1 MILFLIKMESIYFQV
16 YLTKRM
22 IISNKI
28 IEQHGLKPEE
38 YASIKKLL
46 KREPN
51 LLELGIF
58 SAMWNEHCSYKSSR
72 KHLKNL
78 PTKGKQVIQG
88 PGENAGVIDI
98 GDDDAIIFKI
108 ESHNHPS
115 YIEPYQGAA
124 TGVGGILRDV
134 FTMGARPI
142 ALLNSIHFG
151 SPDHF
156 KTKSLLNGVVSGI
169 GGYGNCIG
177 IPTVAGETKFNN
189 TYNENILVNAMAVGL
204 AKKNKIFY
212 SKAKGVNK
220 SVVYVGSKTGRDGI
234 HGASMA
240 SAEFDEKTEEK
251 KPTVQVGD
259 PFTEKLL
266 MEACLELMKDNSII
280 SIQDMGAAGL
290 TSSSVEMASK
300 GDLGIELNLE
310 KVPCREDNMTPYEM
324 MLSESQERM
333 LIILED
339 GKEKHAKEIFKKWDL
354 DFNII
359 GKTTATNNLTLR
371 FNNEVKGEIPIEALA
386 SKAPIYDRKWI
397 KKKIK
402 KDKINLKNLKK
413 VKIEDA
419 LIKILS
425 SANHSNKSWITNQYD
440 QMVMCDTIQK
450 SGSDAAIIRIHN
462 KDKAIAV
469 SVDSSA
475 NYCKSHPLTGGKQ
488 IVSENWRNLISVGA
502 KPMAITNCLNFGN
515 PENPEIMGE
524 FAECL
529 MGIKEA
535 CEFLNYPV
543 VSGNVSFYNGT
554 NKKNI
559 YPTPVIGGV
568 GLINDLTKKTSHQF
582 KKENSIILLVGK
594 TFGHLEQSVFLEEV
608 HSIFEG
614 LPPEVNL
621 MNEKNN
627 GESVLEIIKSNLV
640 DSVHDISNG
649 GLIVALAEM
658 TMGSNYGVKID
669 KPKKLKNLYEYFFG
683 EDQSRYILEVDAK
696 NLIKVENILKNNNVF
711 FENIGITQKDY
722 YEISQEMKIATKDL
736 YKINNQWYKNY

>member
-1 MILFLIKMESIYFQV
+1 MKI
-16 YLTKRM
+16 T
-22 IISNKI
+22 NKI
-28 IEQHGLKPEE
+28 IENHGLKKEE
-38 YASIKKLL
+38 YKNIQKLL
-46 KREPN
+46 KRDPN
-51 LLELGIF
+51 FLELGIF

-72 KHLKNL
+72 VHLKDL

-98 GDDDAIIFKI
+98 GDDDAIVFKI

-151 SPDHF
+151 SPDHP

-177 IPTVAGETKFNN
+177 IPTVAGETKFHE
-189 TYNENILVNAMAVGL
+189 TYNENILVNAMAVGH
-204 AKKNKIFY
+204 AKKDKIFY
-212 SKAKGVNK
+212 SKAKGINK

-240 SAEFDEKTEEK
+240 SAEFNENSEEK

-266 MEACLELMKDNSII
+266 LEACLELMKDDSII
-280 SIQDMGAAGL
+280 AIQDMGAAGL

-310 KVPCREDNMTPYEM
+310 KVPCRENNMTPYEM

-339 GKEKHAKEIFKKWDL
+339 GKENHAREIFHKWDL
-354 DFNII
+354 DFVVI
-359 GKTTATNNLTLR
+359 GKTTNTKNLVLK
-371 FNNEVKGEIPIEALA
+371 FKNKIEGEIPIVALA
-386 SKAPIYDRKWI
+386 SKAPIYNRKWVKKKVNI
-397 KKKIK
+397 NKPDLKKLKKIK
-402 KDKINLKNLKK
+402 L
-413 VKIEDA
+413 VDA
-419 LIKILS
+419 LFKILS
-425 SANHSNKSWITNQYD
+425 SPNHSNKSWITNQYD
-440 QMVMCDTIQK
+440 QMVMCDTIQR
-450 SGSDAAIIRIHN
+450 SGSDAAIIKIHN

-475 NYCKSHPLTGGKQ
+475 NYCKSYPLTGGKQ
-488 IVSENWRNLISVGA
+488 IVCENWRNLIAAGA
-502 KPMAITNCLNFGN
+502 KPLAITNCLNFGN
-515 PENPEIMGE
+515 PENEKIMGE
-524 FAECL
+524 FAECIQ
-529 MGIKEA
+529 GIKEA
-535 CEFLNYPV
+535 CEFLEYPV

-568 GLINDLTKKTSHQF
+568 GVIDKLSKPINHNF
-582 KKENSIILLVGK
+582 KKIGSFIILIGK
-594 TFGHLEQSVFLEEV
+594 TFGHLGQSCFLKENY
-608 HSIFEG
+608 SIVDG
-614 LPPEVNL
+614 MPPEINL
-621 MNEKNN
+621 VNEKNN
-627 GESVLEIIKSNLV
+627 GEIVFNLIKQNLV
-640 DSVHDISNG
+640 LSAHDVSSG
-649 GLIVALAEM
+649 GLITSLSEM
-658 TMGSNYGVKID
+658 SISSKIGIRIE
-669 KPKKLKNLYEYFFG
+669 KPKKIRNLNEYFFG
-683 EDQSRYILEVDAK
+683 EDQSRYVLEIEQT
-696 NLIKVENILKNNNVF
+696 NLNHVEKLLKNNNIYYDILGF
-711 FENIGITQKDY
+711 TQPAYFEIQD
-722 YEISQEMKIATKDL
+722 EI
-736 YKINNQWYKNY
+736 KINTIDLFKINSQWYNNF

>member
-1 MILFLIKMESIYFQV
+1 MVITDQV
-16 YLTKRM
+16 VEK
-22 IISNKI
+22 
-28 IEQHGLKPEE
+28 HGLKVEE
-38 YASIKKLL
+38 YSSIKKLL

-98 GDDDAIIFKI
+98 GDDDAIVFKI

-151 SPDHF
+151 APEHF

-177 IPTVAGETKFNN
+177 IPTVGGETKFNS
-189 TYNENILVNAMAVGL
+189 TYNENILVNAMAVGH
-204 AKKNKIFY
+204 AKKDKIFY
-212 SKAKGVNK
+212 SKAKGFNK

-240 SAEFDEKTEEK
+240 SAEFDENSEEK

-266 MEACLELMKDNSII
+266 MEACLELMKDKSII

-300 GDLGIELNLE
+300 GDLGIELYLE
-310 KVPCREDNMTPYEM
+310 KVPCREENMTPYEM

-339 GKEKHAKEIFKKWDL
+339 GRENDARKIFKKWDL
-354 DFNII
+354 DFAVI
-359 GKTTATNNLTLR
+359 GKTTNTNNLTLKY
-371 FNNEVKGEIPIEALA
+371 NDEIKGEIPIEALA
-386 SKAPIYDRKWI
+386 SKAPEYDRKWI
-397 KKKIK
+397 KKKLSK
-402 KDKINLKNLKK
+402 NKINFKSLKK

-440 QMVMCDTIQK
+440 QMVMCDTVQK
-450 SGSDAAIIRIHN
+450 SGADAAIVRIHG
-462 KDKAIAV
+462 KDKAIAI

-475 NYCKSHPLTGGKQ
+475 NYCKSHPLSGGKQ
-488 IVSENWRNLISVGA
+488 IVCESWRNLISVGA
-502 KPMAITNCLNFGN
+502 KPLAITNCLNFGN
-515 PENPEIMGE
+515 PENSEVMGE

-529 MGIKEA
+529 IGIKES
-535 CEFLNYPV
+535 CEFLDYPV

-559 YPTPVIGGV
+559 APTPVIGGV
-568 GLINDLTKKTSHQF
+568 GLIRKLNETVDHNLKKPGSAL
-582 KKENSIILLVGK
+582 ILIGK
-594 TFGHLEQSVFLEEV
+594 TFGHLAQSVFYEEV
-608 HSIFEG
+608 HKIFDG
-614 LPPEVNL
+614 QPPEINL
-621 MNEKNN
+621 VNEKNN
-627 GESVLEIIKSNLV
+627 GESVLKIIRNNLAE
-640 DSVHDISNG
+640 SVHDVSSG
-649 GLIVALAEM
+649 GILIALAEM
-658 TMGSNYGVKID
+658 SMNTNYGVCIN
-669 KPKKLKNLYEYFFG
+669 KPQKLTNLFEYFFG
-683 EDQSRYILEVDAK
+683 EDQSRYILEIDAVK
-696 NLIKVENILKNNNVF
+696 LIKVEKILKDSNVYY
-711 FENIGITQKDY
+711 ENIGTTQKNY
-722 YEISQEMKIATKDL
+722 FEIKKEMKIDIKEL
-736 YKINNQWYKNY
+736 YKINNQWYNNF

>member
-1 MILFLIKMESIYFQV
+1 MMSIN
-16 YLTKRM
+16 R
-22 IISNKI
+22 KI
-28 IEQHGLKPEE
+28 IEKHGLNEDE
-38 YASIKKLL
+38 YKNIQKLL
-46 KREPN
+46 KRNPN

-58 SAMWNEHCSYKSSR
+58 SAMWNEHCSYKSS
-72 KHLKNL
+72 KIHLKKL

-88 PGENAGVIDI
+88 PGENAGIIDI
-98 GDDDAIIFKI
+98 GDDDAIVFKI

-151 SPDHF
+151 SPSHH

-177 IPTVAGETKFNN
+177 IPTVAGETKFNE
-189 TYNENILVNAMAVGL
+189 TYNENILVNAMAVGH

-212 SKAKGVNK
+212 SKAKGINK

-240 SAEFDEKTEEK
+240 SAEFDENSEEK

-266 MEACLELMKDNSII
+266 LEACLELMRDDSII
-280 SIQDMGAAGL
+280 AIQDMGAAGL

-300 GDLGIELNLE
+300 GSLGIELELD
-310 KVPCREDNMTPYEM
+310 KVPCREENMTPYEM

-339 GKEKHAKEIFKKWDL
+339 GKEDHARKIFKKWDL
-354 DFNII
+354 DFVVI
-359 GKTTATNNLTLR
+359 GKTTNSKNITLKYNNKI
-371 FNNEVKGEIPIEALA
+371 EGEIPIEALS
-386 SKAPIYDRKWI
+386 SKAPIYERKWTKKPFSKNQI
-397 KKKIK
+397 DLKKFKKIK
-402 KDKINLKNLKK
+402 
-413 VKIEDA
+413 IEDS

-425 SANHSNKSWITNQYD
+425 SPNHSNKNWITNQYD
-440 QMVMCDTIQK
+440 QMVMCDTAQK

-475 NYCKSHPLTGGKQ
+475 NYCKSSPISGGKQ
-488 IVSENWRNLISVGA
+488 IVCENWRNIISVGA
-502 KPMAITNCLNFGN
+502 KPLAITNCLNFGN
-515 PENPEIMGE
+515 PENSQIMGE

-529 MGIKEA
+529 QGISEA
-535 CEFLNYPV
+535 CKFLNYPV

-568 GLINDLTKKTSHQF
+568 GLIQNLSSPINHFF
-582 KKENSIILLVGK
+582 KRENSIIILVGK
-594 TFGHLEQSVFLEEV
+594 TFGHLGQSCFIKENF
-608 HSIFEG
+608 SINEG
-614 LPPEVNL
+614 YPPEVNL
-621 MNEKNN
+621 KNEKEN
-627 GESVLEIIKSNLV
+627 GENVLSLIQKNLVLSAHDVSSGGLLVSLSEMSIASNL
-640 DSVHDISNG
+640 
-649 GLIVALAEM
+649 
-658 TMGSNYGVKID
+658 GVKIQ
-669 KPKKLKNLYEYFFG
+669 KPKKLTNLNGYFFG
-683 EDQSRYILEVDAK
+683 EDQSRYLLEISADHLTRVEK
-696 NLIKVENILKNNNVF
+696 NLKEN
-711 FENIGITQKDY
+711 NIFYELIGKTQKKY
-722 YEISQEMKIATKDL
+722 LEIEDEMKLDVNYL
-736 YKINNQWYKNY
+736 SKINNQWYYNY

>member
-1 MILFLIKMESIYFQV
+1 MKI
-16 YLTKRM
+16 T
-22 IISNKI
+22 NKI
-28 IEQHGLKPEE
+28 VEKHGLKKDEFE
-38 YASIKKLL
+38 NIKKLL
-46 KREPN
+46 QREPN

-58 SAMWNEHCSYKSSR
+58 SAMWNEHCSYKSS
-72 KHLKNL
+72 KVHLKKL
-78 PTKGKQVIQG
+78 PINGKQVIQG
-88 PGENAGVIDI
+88 PGENAGVIDV
-98 GDDDAIIFKI
+98 GDNDAIIFKI

-151 SPDHF
+151 SPKHS

-177 IPTVAGETKFNN
+177 IPTVAGETKFND
-189 TYNENILVNAMAVGL
+189 TYNENILVNAMAVGH
-204 AKKNKIFY
+204 AKKDKIFY
-212 SKAKGVNK
+212 SKAKGLNK

-240 SAEFDEKTEEK
+240 SAEFDENSDEK

-300 GDLGIELNLE
+300 GSLGIEIELD
-310 KVPCREDNMTPYEM
+310 KVPCREENMTPYEM

-339 GKEKHAKEIFKKWDL
+339 GKEKKAKEIFDKWDL
-354 DFNII
+354 DFVII
-359 GKTTATNNLTLR
+359 GKTTNTNNLTLKYE
-371 FNNEVKGEIPIEALA
+371 NKIVGEIPIDALS
-386 SKAPIYDRKWI
+386 SKAPIYNRKWI
-397 KKKIK
+397 KKKPSK
-402 KDKINLKNLKK
+402 KQVDLKYLKK
-413 VKIEDA
+413 IKIEDA

-425 SANHSNKSWITNQYD
+425 SPNHSNKSWITNQYD
-440 QMVMCDTIQK
+440 QSVMCDTVQK

-488 IVSENWRNLISVGA
+488 IVCENWRNLVAVGA
-502 KPMAITNCLNFGN
+502 KPLAITNCLNFGN
-515 PENPEIMGE
+515 PENEEIMGE

-529 MGIKEA
+529 EGIKKA

-559 YPTPVIGGV
+559 FPTPVIGGV
-568 GLINDLTKKTSHQF
+568 GLIEKLNNPLNHKF
-582 KKENSIILLVGK
+582 KNENNIILLIGK
-594 TFGHLEQSVFLEEV
+594 TFGHIEQSCFLKENF
-608 HSIFEG
+608 SIIEG
-614 LPPEVNL
+614 MPPEINL
-621 MNEKNN
+621 LNEKNN
-627 GESVLEIIKSNLV
+627 GETLLKLIDKNLIL
-640 DSVHDISNG
+640 SSHDVSNG
-649 GLIVALAEM
+649 GLITALSEM
-658 TMGSNYGVKID
+658 AISSDFGAKIQ
-669 KPKKLKNLYEYFFG
+669 KPKKLTNVLKYFFG
-683 EDQSRYILEVDAK
+683 EDQARYIIEISES
-696 NLIKVENILKNNNVF
+696 NLSKVVKILKDNGIYY
-711 FENIGITQKDY
+711 ENIGFTQKEY
-722 YEISQEMKIATKDL
+722 LEIEGELKISTKDL
-736 YKINNQWYKNY
+736 FKINNEWYNNY